1 MSRKKEKLKRRKSGK
16 KRKQKKKK
24 RRKIDGNIRKI
35 LVGESENERN

>member
-35 LVGESENERN
+35 LVGENENERN